1 MSKKLF
7 GKKSLK
13 SRDTPYTENKFSGKI
28 LTKSGIM
35 FMITKN
41 ILQPWQS

>member
-28 LTKSGIM
+28 LE
-35 FMITKN
+35 N
-41 ILQPWQS
+41 PRYLLLL